1 MLPKEAFSFFFK
13 KKQNLFGVSN
23 KVFTFAPRI
32 NNKKEKNMTLQLVNT
47 YWWRSLQ
54 LRQS

>member
-32 NNKKEKNMTLQLVNT
+32 NNKKKEEYDFTV
-47 YWWRSLQ
+47 S
-54 LRQS
+54 